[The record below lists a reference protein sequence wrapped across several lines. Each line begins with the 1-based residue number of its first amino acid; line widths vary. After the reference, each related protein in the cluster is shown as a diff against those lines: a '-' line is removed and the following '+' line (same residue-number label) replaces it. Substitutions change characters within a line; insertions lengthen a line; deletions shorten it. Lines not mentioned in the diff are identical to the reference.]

1 MRNGTNISVSVL
13 KLTPCAHRNLDDG
26 THIVH
31 HARYQLLDAQSA
43 DYDIKK
49 FIPAHKDFRV
59 IAIAAPV
66 PPYTG
71 YPLDPPFRSRFQA
84 RYMDPLG
91 VLLSLKPLE
100 KAPAGTPAD
109 DLFTK
114 LRTIVLATQYASETK
129 HGIDLSSKSM
139 LPAFPQTALV
149 KLRALV
155 DTFPPPYSL
164 SPTLLAKLVLAIHPG
179 LLHAQFVAWA
189 MLSKQTE
196 DSGLG
201 TLGSLAPNV
210 QDDSAG
216 FFGYRLAKILRV
228 AERAVRLTFE
238 HQTLQPVET
247 VVPGGP
253 LPLLEYPWLAPE
265 KLDFTPSDRFIGLLT
280 SMLQAHAL
288 KWDIALEPP
297 VLPSTASCSTSLLVR
312 TFGAVLGYEVD
323 SVHLYKELGG
333 RELVM
338 RRRVEEDGS
347 TTWEPR

>member
-1 MRNGTNISVSVL
+1 MD
-13 KLTPCAHRNLDDG
+13 P
-26 THIVH
+26 
-31 HARYQLLDAQSA
+31 QSN
-43 DYDIKK
+43 DYDLKK

-91 VLLSLKPLE
+91 AMLSLKLLE
-100 KAPAGTPAD
+100 GLQSDSPAD
-109 DLFTK
+109 NLFTK
-114 LRTIVLATQYASETK
+114 LRVIILTTQYASEAK
-129 HGIDLSSKSM
+129 HTIDLSSKST
-139 LPAFPQTALV
+139 LPAFPQTALA

-155 DTFPPPYSL
+155 DTFPPPHTL
-164 SPTLLAKLVLAIHPG
+164 NPTQLAKLLLAIHPG

-196 DSGLG
+196 DAGLG
-201 TLGSLAPNV
+201 ALGNLASNG
-210 QDDSAG
+210 QDDSTG
-216 FFGYRLAKILRV
+216 FFGYRLVRTSRVTERTIRLEFSHESLR
-228 AERAVRLTFE
+228 
-238 HQTLQPVET
+238 PVEI

-253 LPLLEYPWLAPE
+253 QPLLEDPWRSLE
-265 KLDFTPSDRFIGLLT
+265 GLGFTPSDRFIGLLT

-288 KWDIALEPP
+288 NWDIALEPP

-312 TFGAVLGYEVD
+312 SFGAMLGYEVD

-347 TTWEPR
+347 TTWEPRYARFVA